1 MPKEPDMSAT
11 AAAEDRPQITLITP
25 PAFELEV
32 FPDQLARVLD
42 AVEVACVRLA
52 LATKDEEMILRAGD
66 ACRLVAHERDVAI
79 VIENHVLMVERLGLD
94 GVHLTDGARSVR
106 KVRKDLGA
114 DAIVGAFCGTSRH
127 EGMSAGE
134 AGADYAAFG
143 PLGET
148 TLGKGERVEF
158 DLFEWWSQVIEV
170 PSIAEGALTAELVA
184 KFGPVTDF
192 FGVGEEIWGAEDPIA
207 ALRALMAPLG

>member
-1 MPKEPDMSAT
+1 MADE
-11 AAAEDRPQITLITP
+11 RPQITLITP
-25 PAFELEV
+25 PALDLDV

-42 AVEVACVRLA
+42 AIEVACVRLS
-52 LATKDEEMILRAGD
+52 LATRDEDLILRAGD
-66 ACRLVAHERDVAI
+66 ACRVVSHERDVAI

-106 KVRKDLGA
+106 KVRKDLGD
-114 DAIVGAFCGTSRH
+114 DAIVGAFCGTTRH

-148 TLGKGERVEF
+148 HLGKGERADF

-170 PSIAEGALTAELVA
+170 PCIAEGALTAELVA

-192 FGVGEEIWGAEDPIA
+192 FGVGEEIWGSDDPVK
-207 ALRALMAPLG
+207 ALKALLAPLG